1 MSGTASEFMQQ
12 YVWPEIQAM
21 ILNDA
26 HFRLVLSAR
35 RTKRACHRSQIS
47 KPYPC
52 SWFNS
57 LVGERVIF
65 NRIFS
70 SKSGAISNCIAVGN
84 WREDFLPNSV
94 PPRSILASDGDFYGA
109 QTLGEADEAGV
120 LE

>member
-1 MSGTASEFMQQ
+1 MARPFPLADAPWLEERRRFSGVAG
-12 YVWPEIQAM
+12 EICCYS
-21 ILNDA
+21 L
-26 HFRLVLSAR
+26 
-35 RTKRACHRSQIS
+35 HRSQIS

-70 SKSGAISNCIAVGN
+70 GKSGAISNCIAVGN

-109 QTLGEADEAGV
+109 QTLGEADQAGV